1 MNTSTL
7 SPPKLLGTVKKILLV
22 IQREYLTRVR
32 KTSFWV
38 LTILVPILIAGLYAI
53 PIILATKPLEQSRVL
68 VVDETGIFEH
78 EFRSSKSIVYQD
90 AGSLAYAENQIKD
103 GDSADAIVYIPAR
116 SNTIPNDAF
125 MYYYSD
131 APSMHVQSDIE
142 NQLQRILRDRILLD
156 VHGISADDYA
166 LITNTKI
173 HLHTNDI
180 ETGRDGFLEVKVVV
194 GILLAMLVFMAVFIF
209 GSQVMRGVMEEKGS
223 RILEIIVCSV
233 KPFQLMMGKVV
244 GIGLVGLTQFLL
256 WVLLSGVA
264 MVGVSLSN
272 ADLLEKAA
280 SQQQITSI
288 ATQGTEVAAQMEAQQ
303 QAAPISDAL
312 QGLTAINFPLIV
324 GMFLLYFLVG
334 YLLYATLFAAAG
346 SLVDSETDSQ
356 QFTLPLTI
364 PLLLVFLMLPLLLWE
379 CS

>member
-194 GILLAMLVFMAVFIF
+194 GILLAMLV
-209 GSQVMRGVMEEKGS
+209 K
-223 RILEIIVCSV
+223 
-233 KPFQLMMGKVV
+233 
-244 GIGLVGLTQFLL
+244 
-256 WVLLSGVA
+256 
-264 MVGVSLSN
+264 
-272 ADLLEKAA
+272 
-280 SQQQITSI
+280 
-288 ATQGTEVAAQMEAQQ
+288 
-303 QAAPISDAL
+303 
-312 QGLTAINFPLIV
+312 
-324 GMFLLYFLVG
+324 
-334 YLLYATLFAAAG
+334 
-346 SLVDSETDSQ
+346 
-356 QFTLPLTI
+356 
-364 PLLLVFLMLPLLLWE
+364 
-379 CS
+379 